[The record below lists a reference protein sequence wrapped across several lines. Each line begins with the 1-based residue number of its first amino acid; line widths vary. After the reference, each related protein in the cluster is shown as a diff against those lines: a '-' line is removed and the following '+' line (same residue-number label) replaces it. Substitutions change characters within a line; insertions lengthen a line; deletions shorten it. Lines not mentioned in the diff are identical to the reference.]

1 MVDLVCVIRFN
12 ELPLSLA
19 LSLIHYAIA
28 GVRPY
33 FGVGLSAYEVSR
45 AEVVRWKVSVP
56 MPGLCLLPH
65 VEIAR
70 GLMTQI
76 HELALST
83 HELLTVAELEQ

>member
-28 GVRPY
+28 GVGPD

-45 AEVVRWKVSVP
+45 AEVVR
-56 MPGLCLLPH
+56 
-65 VEIAR
+65 
-70 GLMTQI
+70 
-76 HELALST
+76 
-83 HELLTVAELEQ
+83 

>member
-28 GVRPY
+28 GVGPD

-45 AEVVRWKVSVP
+45 AEVGAMESEGTDAGA
-56 MPGLCLLPH
+56 M
-65 VEIAR
+65 
-70 GLMTQI
+70 
-76 HELALST
+76 LAAT
-83 HELLTVAELEQ
+83 C

>member
-28 GVRPY
+28 GVGPD

-45 AEVVRWKVSVP
+45 AEVGA
-56 MPGLCLLPH
+56 MEG
-65 VEIAR
+65 EGTDA
-70 GLMTQI
+70 GAM
-76 HELALST
+76 LAAT
-83 HELLTVAELEQ
+83 C